1 MPMYAHYDREVDI
14 AWFLFE
20 QVAPGALV
28 SEEQEWGLR
37 DFDQASGKLVG
48 LEFWRASE
56 RLPKELLDVLPA
68 PQGALGSK
76 LAKSQ
81 PAA

>member
-1 MPMYAHYDREVDI
+1 MVYAHYDRDVDI

-20 QVAPGALV
+20 EVKPGSLV

-37 DFDQASGKLVG
+37 DFDRGTGKLVG

-56 RLPKELLDVLPA
+56 RLPKELLDELPVPRGERA
-68 PQGALGSK
+68 VIGSPGLVK
-76 LAKSQ
+76 
-81 PAA
+81 